1 MISFWE
7 TMDRAYNKGPLMKVE
22 KFDMEVFKKVTE
34 LQKKFNIQFDPQIPV
49 PEDDDLADRV
59 FQAGVELFLSGA
71 FIMLGQEGSYG
82 SIKKN

>member
-1 MISFWE
+1 
-7 TMDRAYNKGPLMKVE
+7 MKVE

-59 FQAGVELFLSGA
+59 FQAGVELCLSGA